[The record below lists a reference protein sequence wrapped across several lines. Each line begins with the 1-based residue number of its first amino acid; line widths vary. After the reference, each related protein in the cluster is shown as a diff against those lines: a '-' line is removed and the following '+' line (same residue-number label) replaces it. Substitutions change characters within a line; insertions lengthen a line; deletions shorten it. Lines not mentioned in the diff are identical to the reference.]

1 MTDLPTVDRMIAEL
15 MEKHG
20 MRQVDIARAV
30 GVTQGAI
37 SLLLTGGRKR
47 PLFDTYRRIAELYDR
62 KNAAKEAMDE

>member
-1 MTDLPTVDRMIAEL
+1 MTELPTVDRMIAEL

-37 SLLLTGGRKR
+37 SLLLTGGRKQ
-47 PLFDTYRRIAELYDR
+47 PLFDTYRRLAELYDR
-62 KNAAKEAMDE
+62 KTAEKEATNA